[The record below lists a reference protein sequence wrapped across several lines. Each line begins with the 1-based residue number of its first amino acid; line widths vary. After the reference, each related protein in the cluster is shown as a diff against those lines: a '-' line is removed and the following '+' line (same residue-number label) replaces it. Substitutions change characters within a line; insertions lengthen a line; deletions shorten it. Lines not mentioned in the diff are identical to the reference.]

1 VCQELEEKKDELKQH
16 SIFILPDD
24 KDTDYEF
31 YVLVGD
37 DNSDNEFLKEL
48 FNFLNS
54 SNNKF
59 ADDKHK
65 EELKKWLGITGD
77 NDRLLKPLNW
87 LKIAIERYPYRLF
100 VAVDNPNNYKEASQ
114 KSKFLNQRI
123 CWIKKEDLEKAF
135 LNKKGVNLL
144 EIKKLNND
152 NKPNGEN
159 LLKDFKTYQRGVLW
173 LYYKWIEH
181 IMEITQKNEEKRINI
196 YVEIDG
202 RSDYFITITSP
213 FKEKTVND
221 NNTYSISKRIFYGMQ
236 LIKFNKIF
244 PNNPQI
250 TFSRHETLAI
260 SNLFPFVNFIYSQG
274 YSGSQ
279 FQYNIIIPSTDG
291 FNQFYKT
298 MLFVENALF
307 KKLIFDERFQ
317 NFYTSQTKKVK
328 QKLICSGLFPVK
340 EIKTIVKIKVE
351 TIFNFDKGE
360 GIVLK
365 KENKKNNAFEI
376 EKGDIKT
383 IMGKLH
389 PEIYNGNYLY
399 LLIIHQ
405 GILDKIK
412 VKNPRKLI
420 LDLKNTF
427 PFIQITSGRG
437 KPENVP
443 KGEKFIEFSNIDQ
456 LMKEYSEDLIL
467 TKIAF
472 KVIAKEE

>member
-1 VCQELEEKKDELKQH
+1 MSVCIEFKNKENELKQH

-37 DNSDNEFLKEL
+37 EKSDNEFLKEL
-48 FNFLNS
+48 FNFLNT

-65 EELKKWLGITGD
+65 EKLKKWLGITDD
-77 NDRLLKPLNW
+77 NDPLLTPLNW

-100 VAVDNPNNYKEASQ
+100 VAVDNPDEYKKKAS
-114 KSKFLNQRI
+114 KNSKFLKQRI
-123 CWIKKEDLEKAF
+123 CWIKKEDLKDAFSNEKDF
-135 LNKKGVNLL
+135 NLF
-144 EIKKLNND
+144 EVKKLEKNNEEKSVPVG
-152 NKPNGEN
+152 NN
-159 LLKDFKTYQRGVLW
+159 LLKDFTPYQRGILW

-181 IMEITQKNEEKRINI
+181 IMEIAGYSKINI
-196 YVEIDG
+196 HIQTRQEMN
-202 RSDYFITITSP
+202 YFVPITSP
-213 FKEKTVND
+213 FIEEKSPIYN
-221 NNTYSISKRIFYGMQ
+221 YSI
-236 LIKFNKIF
+236 
-244 PNNPQI
+244 NNI
-250 TFSRHETLAI
+250 SYIEANVENELHIDFGRHEPLVLRED
-260 SNLFPFVNFIYSQG
+260 SQKYKFLYSQG

-279 FQYNIIIPSTDG
+279 FQYNIIIPSTDN
-291 FNQFYKT
+291 FNQYYKT

-328 QKLICSGLFPVK
+328 QNLICSGLFPVK
-340 EIKTIVKIKVE
+340 EIIKADSE
-351 TIFNFDKGE
+351 EIFKFDNGE
-360 GIVLK
+360 GITLK
-365 KENKKNNAFEI
+365 KENNNFGMEKEDI
-376 EKGDIKT
+376 EKVMKKDSQT
-383 IMGKLH
+383 LH

-412 VKNPRKLI
+412 KETPRKLI
-420 LDLKNTF
+420 LDLKDSF

-443 KGEKFIEFSNIDQ
+443 KGEKFIEFSNIEQ
-456 LMKEYSEDLIL
+456 VMKEYPEDLIL

>member
-1 VCQELEEKKDELKQH
+1 MSVSEEKKDELKQH

-24 KDTDYEF
+24 KETDYEF

-37 DNSDNEFLKEL
+37 DKSDNEFLKEL
-48 FNFLNS
+48 FNFLNT

-59 ADDKHK
+59 ADYKHK
-65 EELKKWLGITGD
+65 EELKKWLGITDD
-77 NDRLLKPLNW
+77 NDRLLTPLNW

-100 VAVDNPNNYKEASQ
+100 VAVDNPDEYKKASQ

-123 CWIKKEDLEKAF
+123 CWIKREDLGRAF
-135 LNKKGVNLL
+135 LNEKEFNLL
-144 EIKKLNND
+144 EIKKLDNNPTGK
-152 NKPNGEN
+152 NLINELKP
-159 LLKDFKTYQRGVLW
+159 YQRGILW

-181 IMEITQKNEEKRINI
+181 ILEITKCNSVDTYSERNL
-196 YVEIDG
+196 G
-202 RSDYFITITSP
+202 NDYFVPITSP
-213 FKEKTVND
+213 FKEEKPRSLQYQIGD
-221 NNTYSISKRIFYGMQ
+221 KIYYGCDKVVTKINF
-236 LIKFNKIF
+236 LRHDPAALSPYFESIKF
-244 PNNPQI
+244 
-250 TFSRHETLAI
+250 L
-260 SNLFPFVNFIYSQG
+260 YSQG

-279 FQYNIIIPSTDG
+279 FQYNIIIPSTDN
-291 FNQFYKT
+291 FNQYYKT
-298 MLFVENALF
+298 MLLVENALF

-317 NFYTSQTKKVK
+317 NFYTSQTKEVK

-340 EIKTIVKIKVE
+340 EIKTKVKIKVE
-351 TIFNFDKGE
+351 TIFNFDKVE

-365 KENKKNNAFEI
+365 KENKKNNDFEI
-376 EKGDIKT
+376 EKRDIKT
-383 IMGKLH
+383 IMGELH

-412 VKNPRKLI
+412 VENPRNLI
-420 LDLKNTF
+420 LDLKDTF

-443 KGEKFIEFSNIDQ
+443 KGEKFIEFSNIEQ
-456 LMKEYSEDLIL
+456 VMKEYPEDLIL

>member
-1 VCQELEEKKDELKQH
+1 MSVSEEKKDELKQH

-31 YVLVGD
+31 YLLVGD
-37 DNSDNEFLKEL
+37 DKSDNEFLKEL
-48 FNFLNS
+48 FNFLNT

-59 ADDKHK
+59 ADYKHK
-65 EELKKWLGITGD
+65 EELKKWLGIT
-77 NDRLLKPLNW
+77 NDAYLTPLNW

-100 VAVDNPNNYKEASQ
+100 VAVDNPDEYKNNAS
-114 KSKFLNQRI
+114 KSKFLKQRI
-123 CWIKKEDLEKAF
+123 CWIKKDELKDAFLKENDFNLFEVKKLEK
-135 LNKKGVNLL
+135 NK
-144 EIKKLNND
+144 
-152 NKPNGEN
+152 NGKCIPVGNN
-159 LLKDFKTYQRGVLW
+159 LLKDFKPYQRGILW
-173 LYYKWIEH
+173 LYYKWIGH
-181 IMEITQKNEEKRINI
+181 IMEITEKKEKLINI
-196 YVEIDG
+196 YVEIDE
-202 RSDYFITITSP
+202 RSDYFIPVTSP
-213 FKEKTVND
+213 FKEQSNSIDNYSVN
-221 NNTYSISKRIFYGMQ
+221 NKIFYGIGVMNFT
-236 LIKFNKIF
+236 KNH
-244 PNNPQI
+244 PNSPQI
-250 TFSRHETLAI
+250 CLSRHEPLAT
-260 SNLFPFVNFIYSQG
+260 STCKDFLSAKFLYSQG

-279 FQYNIIIPSTDG
+279 FQYNIIIPSTDD

-317 NFYTSQTKKVK
+317 NFYTSQTKDVK

-340 EIKTIVKIKVE
+340 EIRTKVK

-360 GIVLK
+360 GITL
-365 KENKKNNAFEI
+365 NKKNNGFEI

-383 IMGKLH
+383 IMGKFH

-412 VKNPRKLI
+412 ENPRKLI
-420 LDLKNTF
+420 LDLKDSF

-443 KGEKFIEFSNIDQ
+443 KCEKFIEFSNIEQ
-456 LMKEYSEDLIL
+456 VMKEFPEDLIL